1 MSYSEQKQMED
12 SDSKE
17 PLYDS
22 SSVGGPLDVN
32 GGIIEDIPVSLDV
45 SSIPIIVQPSLRDLV
60 FNYTVEVTSSLI
72 AGIGLPN
79 SGKTSVLEGAFKKFI
94 NLKLNAKLNLDYYL
108 RRKKNEQCLTIY
120 ELCALGGP
128 PHDEF
133 AWSFATRHYG
143 AIYSIIHIL
152 AHRRKDL
159 DLNSILASP
168 ITDHPQIDKHI
179 HWLLGKA
186 YSQLESIEGNNESLK
201 LTLIQDGLAL
211 LNVMDFGVNKALHG
225 LLPIMLSICR
235 RNIRLVFFSLDND
248 VSDFERNPDLLDPK
262 YVERQDKDTAMSQRL
277 RLKQL
282 LHFATLG
289 HKRSQKRSVPFI
301 ATTKENA
308 SSAQA
313 EVTIK
318 SQMVKFGLIPEIIHV
333 NLEDENSVLGF
344 GENMQEFI
352 KYQYKE
358 RTIDIPFRSMLFRS
372 YLASLI
378 QQKSTIIFD
387 KSFIT
392 KEAKWL
398 NIDIEDF
405 LEIFTDFGSILYID
419 VPQFESLREFVIID
433 VWKFTEYLNEL
444 YYPNP
449 SEPHAKDLYAF
460 GIVSEQS
467 VRGVLLS
474 EKNVS
479 RFMQILTEFGMAVTI
494 ESGSSI
500 IVEQETLDPDQQY
513 YFLPV
518 ARIGNAK
525 SIPLR
530 EDGYVFFEIDDIASP
545 PDVLAGITEELMK
558 NKEVFM
564 FGTTEHNV
572 SRFQFRSKNEYEMEI
587 VCEGDKV
594 KLKVNDINEDTFS
607 SAVEVCEKFLKA
619 CVSFLK
625 RYNDAILN
633 FQYAFAIPCFMVS
646 GSHQHYYGE
655 GDSKES
661 MLCNHCSSISYK
673 KCWSDAAQKCQHLK
687 HEGYK
692 TSEGATELQVKF
704 RQLHE
709 YRERQNSLQ
718 TANEKFQTKIE
729 ELKRIIDDQNMHI
742 ARLKRRSG
750 DQIHDKTDFDFDKA
764 SKNID
769 NLNGVQIIQK
779 EYFSVENDEHCS
791 INWQKY
797 GLSIEIHKGSLLP
810 SMTAEV
816 AVKVFIGGSFVF
828 PKNFVLVSAVYAI
841 SVSEP
846 LLKPLSLSLQHCI
859 DLKNHPTLTNYLKF
873 ATVPITVPAPNVPY
887 QFSLMEGG
895 NFSGISTYGVIDHEK
910 LRFLVCIV
918 GYSEEEAIADIDDN
932 DDYSMEDDGGEDA
945 SNGEGGEG
953 AGNGEEGEGAGNG
966 EGEGASNGDVEG
978 SGEEGE
984 GGDGDREGSSGASE
998 SSVTAGSS
1006 SHADPISDKSS
1017 NGSPVEKH
1025 HCDDDPKQPA
1035 ALKKAKK
1042 YAIVIFDEESRKK
1055 VRIAATKQL
1064 NALLEHIKRLYNV
1077 VDLNST
1083 TFYFKSGCA
1092 SIELVFDDSKQDP
1105 EFFKG
1110 WRVQPCIKP
1119 CKVMLYL
1126 YFFIPYQ

>member
-1 MSYSEQKQMED
+1 MNSSE
-12 SDSKE
+12 
-17 PLYDS
+17 L
-22 SSVGGPLDVN
+22 
-32 GGIIEDIPVSLDV
+32 
-45 SSIPIIVQPSLRDLV
+45 
-60 FNYTVEVTSSLI
+60 
-72 AGIGLPN
+72 
-79 SGKTSVLEGAFKKFI
+79 
-94 NLKLNAKLNLDYYL
+94 
-108 RRKKNEQCLTIY
+108 
-120 ELCALGGP
+120 
-128 PHDEF
+128 
-133 AWSFATRHYG
+133 
-143 AIYSIIHIL
+143 
-152 AHRRKDL
+152 
-159 DLNSILASP
+159 
-168 ITDHPQIDKHI
+168 
-179 HWLLGKA
+179 
-186 YSQLESIEGNNESLK
+186 
-201 LTLIQDGLAL
+201 
-211 LNVMDFGVNKALHG
+211 
-225 LLPIMLSICR
+225 
-235 RNIRLVFFSLDND
+235 
-248 VSDFERNPDLLDPK
+248 
-262 YVERQDKDTAMSQRL
+262 
-277 RLKQL
+277 
-282 LHFATLG
+282 
-289 HKRSQKRSVPFI
+289 
-301 ATTKENA
+301 
-308 SSAQA
+308 
-313 EVTIK
+313 
-318 SQMVKFGLIPEIIHV
+318 
-333 NLEDENSVLGF
+333 
-344 GENMQEFI
+344 
-352 KYQYKE
+352 
-358 RTIDIPFRSMLFRS
+358 
-372 YLASLI
+372 
-378 QQKSTIIFD
+378 QQ
-387 KSFIT
+387 
-392 KEAKWL
+392 
-398 NIDIEDF
+398 
-405 LEIFTDFGSILYID
+405 
-419 VPQFESLREFVIID
+419 
-433 VWKFTEYLNEL
+433 
-444 YYPNP
+444 
-449 SEPHAKDLYAF
+449 
-460 GIVSEQS
+460 
-467 VRGVLLS
+467 
-474 EKNVS
+474 
-479 RFMQILTEFGMAVTI
+479 
-494 ESGSSI
+494 
-500 IVEQETLDPDQQY
+500 
-513 YFLPV
+513 
-518 ARIGNAK
+518 
-525 SIPLR
+525 
-530 EDGYVFFEIDDIASP
+530 
-545 PDVLAGITEELMK
+545 
-558 NKEVFM
+558 
-564 FGTTEHNV
+564 
-572 SRFQFRSKNEYEMEI
+572 
-587 VCEGDKV
+587 
-594 KLKVNDINEDTFS
+594 
-607 SAVEVCEKFLKA
+607 
-619 CVSFLK
+619 
-625 RYNDAILN
+625 
-633 FQYAFAIPCFMVS
+633 
-646 GSHQHYYGE
+646 
-655 GDSKES
+655 
-661 MLCNHCSSISYK
+661 
-673 KCWSDAAQKCQHLK
+673 CQHLK

-718 TANEKFQTKIE
+718 TANGIALVICKKFQTKIE

-1119 CKVMLYL
+1119 CK
-1126 YFFIPYQ
+1126 FFQQYIDNFGKKELSNSLLPSTITNLVYVAHSAPNDPYQHKYQKRKRKGSLLSDQEMADGTFDSEAGWSEPPEKKTKIGALRNASQHSLNNIADILLGYKIISEAVHRRTDGIQKFDAMIDEFKSCLDMKETKIELLKTCKEFLAGFSCEDGPGPSKSASDSIKEDWREVLKEGGDEGLTSYLQFIYTCHGIFMTF